1 MAFAW
6 AWAVRDSPRC
16 TQVGV
21 PDLGLGAEGGCPFAL
36 PGIDVP
42 TSPSCALQWGERKQ
56 RQTQTM
62 EVLHSFAGCY
72 HLALFTEDL
81 GGGSVTSMEV
91 PHPNLGIAQSPV
103 APFPSSWGAA
113 LQGTAAL
120 QAQQVCWAVP
130 VALRAKE
137 RVGGAICLLAG
148 MSPGYPKG
156 QVSACQ
162 LGGCFQKLLRG

>member
-21 PDLGLGAEGGCPFAL
+21 PDLGLGAEGGCPFVL

-72 HLALFTEDL
+72 HLALFTEEL

-130 VALRAKE
+130 VALMHK
-137 RVGGAICLLAG
+137 
-148 MSPGYPKG
+148 SHT
-156 QVSACQ
+156 
-162 LGGCFQKLLRG
+162 

>member
-1 MAFAW
+1 MLKW
-6 AWAVRDSPRC
+6 HLPGLGLIRDSPRC

-21 PDLGLGAEGGCPFAL
+21 PDLGLGAEGGCPFVL

-72 HLALFTEDL
+72 HLALFTEEL

-137 RVGGAICLLAG
+137 RVGG
-148 MSPGYPKG
+148 
-156 QVSACQ
+156 
-162 LGGCFQKLLRG
+162 GGGPFVC